1 MKLVAVLVALS
12 VAAPTFANTAPVAPA
27 PAPAPPPAPVVAVA
41 KLSIDSPI
49 EALAADPVAKA
60 ALDANFPGV
69 TTHSMYEQF
78 KNLSIKQLQPMAA
91 DKITDAAIAK
101 LATDLAPL
109 K

>member
-1 MKLVAVLVALS
+1 MKSVAVLVALI

-27 PAPAPPPAPVVAVA
+27 PAPAPAPVVAVA

-69 TTHSMYEQF
+69 TTHSMYDQF
-78 KNLSIKQLQPMAA
+78 KNMSIKQLQPMAA

>member
-1 MKLVAVLVALS
+1 MKLVAVLFALS

-27 PAPAPPPAPVVAVA
+27 PAAAPVVAVA

-78 KNLSIKQLQPMAA
+78 KNMTIKQLQPMAA

>member
-1 MKLVAVLVALS
+1 MKSVAVLVALS

-27 PAPAPPPAPVVAVA
+27 PAPAPVMAVA
-41 KLSIDSPI
+41 TLSIDSPI
-49 EALAADPVAKA
+49 KALAADPVAKA

-78 KNLSIKQLQPMAA
+78 KNMTIKQLQLMAA

-101 LATDLAPL
+101 LATDLARL

>member
-1 MKLVAVLVALS
+1 MKSVAVLVALS

-27 PAPAPPPAPVVAVA
+27 PAPAPVAVA
-41 KLSIDSPI
+41 KLSINSPI

-78 KNLSIKQLQPMAA
+78 KNMTIKQLQPMAA

>member
-1 MKLVAVLVALS
+1 MKSVAVLVALS

-27 PAPAPPPAPVVAVA
+27 PAPAPVVAVA

-78 KNLSIKQLQPMAA
+78 KNMTIKQLQPMAA

>member
-1 MKLVAVLVALS
+1 MKSVAVLVALS

-27 PAPAPPPAPVVAVA
+27 PAPAPVVAVA

-78 KNLSIKQLQPMAA
+78 KNMTIKQLQPMAA

-101 LATDLAPL
+101 LATDLARL

>member
-1 MKLVAVLVALS
+1 MKLVAALVALS
-12 VAAPTFANTAPVAPA
+12 VAVPTFANTAPVAPA
-27 PAPAPPPAPVVAVA
+27 PAPAPVVAVA

-78 KNLSIKQLQPMAA
+78 KNMTIKQLQPMAA

>member
-12 VAAPTFANTAPVAPA
+12 VAVPTFANTAPVAPA
-27 PAPAPPPAPVVAVA
+27 PAPAPVVAVA

-78 KNLSIKQLQPMAA
+78 KNMTIKQLQPMAA

>member
-12 VAAPTFANTAPVAPA
+12 VAAPTFANTAPVA

>member
-1 MKLVAVLVALS
+1 MKSVAVLVALS
-12 VAAPTFANTAPVAPA
+12 VAAPTFANTAPIAPA
-27 PAPAPPPAPVVAVA
+27 PAPAPVVAVA

-78 KNLSIKQLQPMAA
+78 KNMTIKQLQPMAA